1 MRFLRAQIALELRSF
16 SRHLRFLPGVM
27 AIYGTLSR
35 DNAPLNELN
44 RYELNGPHSASK
56 AAGLTFGSNIVRRNL
71 SQRGHV

>member
-16 SRHLRFLPGVM
+16 SRYLRFLPGVM

-44 RYELNGPHSASK
+44 RYELNGPIRPARRQASHSVQ
-56 AAGLTFGSNIVRRNL
+56 I
-71 SQRGHV
+71 